1 MLLFLW
7 GYSSVSGTE
16 NLIKSERIVK
26 KEGNVKTFKENFNQ
40 PVEKLGLS
48 HLFVFQHDSDP
59 KHTSLL
65 VKNYFQK
72 TKVSVSSHDMSG
84 LHKALT

>member
-1 MLLFLW
+1 MDT
-7 GYSSVSGTE
+7 V
-16 NLIKSERIVK
+16 
-26 KEGNVKTFKENFNQ
+26 KENFNQ